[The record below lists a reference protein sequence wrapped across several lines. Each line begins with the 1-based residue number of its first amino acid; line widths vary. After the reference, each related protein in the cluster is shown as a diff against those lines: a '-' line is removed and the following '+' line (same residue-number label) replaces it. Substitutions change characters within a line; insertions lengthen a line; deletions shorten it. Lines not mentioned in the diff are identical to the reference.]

1 MSEDTFSHVVSHFG
15 GFRFLSKKQSLAFC
29 VFFPAMAVSVYRT
42 GFKAELIGRMKTAV
56 HAYTSPEISPSPV
69 CAKIPE
75 KV

>member
-1 MSEDTFSHVVSHFG
+1 
-15 GFRFLSKKQSLAFC
+15 
-29 VFFPAMAVSVYRT
+29 MAVRVYRN

-75 KV
+75 KVQIEKVAKCIADVSLF